1 MFAGRYVNLL
11 RKLDDLAART
21 TNFVYLEVGTFNGVR
36 AANLLDYFLSYGP
49 NRTATYIGF
58 DLFED
63 MTPDMSKAEFSKSTL
78 PLSTNEVQRVF
89 ANTLGKKYGGRFKG
103 AQLFKGNTQ
112 ETIKVWKENPAS
124 IKPNFIFIDGGHSLE
139 TIASDFK
146 NLEHLI
152 ATENTFLMDDYYVN
166 RTDFGCRPLIE
177 QINREGKYVGLPL
190 MPIDHI
196 PKNDLDIQ
204 VVTVYP
210 A

>member
-78 PLSTNEVQRVF
+78 PLSTDEVQRVF
-89 ANTLGKKYGGRFKG
+89 ATTLGKKYGGRFRG
-103 AQLFKGNTQ
+103 AQLFKANTQ
-112 ETIKVWKENPAS
+112 ETLKAWKEDPTA

-166 RTDFGCRPLIE
+166 RTDFGCRPLVE

>member
-1 MFAGRYVNLL
+1 MFGGRYVNLL

-36 AANLLDYFLSYGP
+36 AANLLDYFLSYGA
-49 NRTATYIGF
+49 NRTASYIGF

-78 PLSTNEVQRVF
+78 PLSTDEVQRVF
-89 ANTLGKKYGGRFKG
+89 TNTLGKKYGGRFKG

-112 ETIKVWKENPAS
+112 ETLKAWKEDSAS

-166 RTDFGCRPLIE
+166 RMDFGCRPLVE
-177 QINREGKYVGLPL
+177 QINRAGKYVGLPL

>member
-1 MFAGRYVNLL
+1 MFGGRYVNLL

-36 AANLLDYFLSYGP
+36 AANLLDYFLSYGA
-49 NRTATYIGF
+49 NRTASYIGF

-78 PLSTNEVQRVF
+78 PLSTDEVQRVF

-112 ETIKVWKENPAS
+112 ETLKAWKENSAS
-124 IKPNFIFIDGGHSLE
+124 IKPNFMFIDGGHSLE

-166 RTDFGCRPLIE
+166 RTDFGCRPLVE

>member
-21 TNFVYLEVGTFNGVR
+21 ANFVYLEVGTFNGVR
-36 AANLLDYFLSYGP
+36 AANMLDYFLSAGS
-49 NRTATYIGF
+49 NKTASYIGF

-63 MTPDMSKAEFSKSTL
+63 MTHDMSKAEFSKSTL
-78 PLSTNEVQRVF
+78 PAATAAVQDVF
-89 ANTLGKKYGGRFKG
+89 QKTVGKKYGARFKG

-112 ETIKVWKENPAS
+112 ETLKAWKENPAS
-124 IKPNFIFIDGGHSLE
+124 LKPNFIFIDGGHSLE

-152 ATENTFLMDDYYVN
+152 ATENVFLMDDYYIN
-166 RTDFGCRPLIE
+166 RTDFGCRTLVE

-190 MPIDHI
+190 IPIDHI
-196 PKNDLDIQ
+196 PKNGLDIQ

>member
-1 MFAGRYVNLL
+1 MFGGRYVNLL

-36 AANLLDYFLSYGP
+36 AANLLDYFLSYGA
-49 NRTATYIGF
+49 NRTASYIGF

-78 PLSTNEVQRVF
+78 PLSTDEVQRVF
-89 ANTLGKKYGGRFKG
+89 ANALGKKYGGRFKG

-112 ETIKVWKENPAS
+112 ETLNAWKENSAS

-166 RTDFGCRPLIE
+166 RMDFGCRPLVE

-190 MPIDHI
+190 VPIDHI
-196 PKNDLDIQ
+196 PKNGLDIQ

>member
-1 MFAGRYVNLL
+1 MFGGRYVNLL

-36 AANLLDYFLSYGP
+36 AANLLDYFLSYGA
-49 NRTATYIGF
+49 NRTASYIGF

-78 PLSTNEVQRVF
+78 PLSTDEVQRVF

-112 ETIKVWKENPAS
+112 ETLKAWKENSAS

-166 RTDFGCRPLIE
+166 RTDFGCRPLVE

>member
-1 MFAGRYVNLL
+1 MFGGRYVNLL
-11 RKLDDLAART
+11 RKLDDLAMRT

-36 AANLLDYFLSYGP
+36 AANLLDYFLSYGA
-49 NRTATYIGF
+49 NRTASYIGF

-78 PLSTNEVQRVF
+78 PLSTDEVQRVF

-112 ETIKVWKENPAS
+112 ETLKAWKENSAS

-166 RTDFGCRPLIE
+166 RTDFGCRPLVE

-190 MPIDHI
+190 APIDHI